1 MKNTTRFFA
10 GFHRNLFGSRP
21 VSQRCKLERKAREAD
36 ALCLTQLDVLFG
48 GVLPDFLRTYKTE
61 SGENSRRATFSVM
74 VTFWAFLSQVLDR
87 DGCCRRAVIRVQTLC
102 SALGLGVPSDD
113 TAAYCTARKRLPI
126 RLLLRV
132 FSFIAG
138 RLVSGP
144 RTGRRIVVMDG
155 TSITLPDSPRNAA
168 AYPYAPGQKPG
179 CGTPIMPLLG
189 LFDLASGALIGFT
202 KSKSRAH
209 DARLSWRLLRH
220 LKKGDILLADRA
232 FCSYAFIAACKERG
246 VDVVMRL
253 HQRRDPQMDK
263 GKRLGENDW
272 KVKWTRPL
280 KCPKGIPASTHAA
293 LPAELPMRLVKVS
306 HQEPGYR
313 THELHIVTTLLD
325 LGEYSATQIA
335 AYYQR
340 RWQVELNF
348 KDLKTS
354 LGMETLRCKSPHM
367 IARELLMHLIAYNL
381 LRHLIARAEPLREPT
396 ARHTL
401 SFKGTL
407 DRFEQWQWTIWAAP
421 SKRQAHLRLDDMLTS
436 IAADQ
441 VPHRP
446 GRKEPRVIKRRPK
459 SYTFMTKP
467 RSQYTA
473 VDDLAHAA

>member
-1 MKNTTRFFA
+1 
-10 GFHRNLFGSRP
+10 
-21 VSQRCKLERKAREAD
+21 
-36 ALCLTQLDVLFG
+36 
-48 GVLPDFLRTYKTE
+48 
-61 SGENSRRATFSVM
+61 
-74 VTFWAFLSQVLDR
+74 
-87 DGCCRRAVIRVQTLC
+87 
-102 SALGLGVPSDD
+102 
-113 TAAYCTARKRLPI
+113 
-126 RLLLRV
+126 
-132 FSFIAG
+132 
-138 RLVSGP
+138 
-144 RTGRRIVVMDG
+144 
-155 TSITLPDSPRNAA
+155 
-168 AYPYAPGQKPG
+168 
-179 CGTPIMPLLG
+179 
-189 LFDLASGALIGFT
+189 
-202 KSKSRAH
+202 
-209 DARLSWRLLRH
+209 
-220 LKKGDILLADRA
+220 
-232 FCSYAFIAACKERG
+232 
-246 VDVVMRL
+246 MRL

-272 KVKWTRPL
+272 KVNWTRPD
-280 KCPKGIPASTHAA
+280 KCPKGIPAATHAE

-325 LGEYSATQIA
+325 PSEYSAAQIA

-381 LRHLIARAEPLREPT
+381 LRHLIAQAEPLREPS

-436 IAADQ
+436 IAEDQ
-441 VPHRP
+441 IPHRP

-473 VDDLAHAA
+473 ADDLAHAA